1 MSTRGVMSNKLYVNV
16 DIPFEDV
23 WNDLTNEDR
32 KQIISENISLL
43 NTDDLISELEHRGFK
58 CIKED

>member
-16 DIPFEDV
+16 DIPFEDA
-23 WNDLTNEDR
+23 WNDLTNEDQ

>member
-1 MSTRGVMSNKLYVNV
+1 MSTRGVMSNRLYVNV
-16 DIPFEDV
+16 DIPFEDA

-43 NTDDLISELEHRGFK
+43 NTDDLISELEHRGFS
-58 CIKED
+58 IINGN